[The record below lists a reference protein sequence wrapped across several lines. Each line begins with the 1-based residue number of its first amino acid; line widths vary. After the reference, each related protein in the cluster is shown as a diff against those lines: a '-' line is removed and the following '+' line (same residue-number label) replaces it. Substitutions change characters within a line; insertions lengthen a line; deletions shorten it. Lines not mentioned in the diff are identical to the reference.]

1 MPRAYLATAV
11 GLEID
16 GDDAPVP
23 TRSEKRARA
32 EASASAATSR
42 QYRCGVELLSPSDDG
57 SSSSIS
63 MLDVIE
69 PVGIDGLVRD
79 WDALEALWSHAAKDY
94 LAIDAA
100 EHPVL
105 LAERPYAP
113 RGARAR
119 AAELLFEG
127 LKAPSAFIAKD
138 ATLAC
143 FACGRSSGLVM
154 DLGASGT
161 VATPVHDGWCEK
173 NAVVR
178 SAVGAR
184 AVERYLTALLAAR
197 RVPLR
202 PRFAARAAAA
212 AMRGATSDSADA
224 AAVSA
229 AAGSVAATAAIGKAR
244 ASFVEYM
251 TLETVRDLKE
261 SVCRVADEAV
271 IDSDP
276 RFANAPPIQ

>member
-1 MPRAYLATAV
+1 MAPTFIKLAAASGEDVPRAYLATAV
-11 GLEID
+11 GHEID

-113 RGARAR
+113 RARAR

-184 AVERYLTALLAAR
+184 AVERYLTGA
-197 RVPLR
+197 
-202 PRFAARAAAA
+202 PRCTPRA
-212 AMRGATSDSADA
+212 
-224 AAVSA
+224 
-229 AAGSVAATAAIGKAR
+229 VAATLRRAR
-244 ASFVEYM
+244 RCGCDARRD
-251 TLETVRDLKE
+251 VRLGRRRRRERSSRLGGGHGGHRQGPCKL
-261 SVCRVADEAV
+261 CRVHDARDRA
-271 IDSDP
+271 
-276 RFANAPPIQ
+276 

>member
-1 MPRAYLATAV
+1 
-11 GLEID
+11 
-16 GDDAPVP
+16 
-23 TRSEKRARA
+23 
-32 EASASAATSR
+32 
-42 QYRCGVELLSPSDDG
+42 
-57 SSSSIS
+57 
-63 MLDVIE
+63 MLHVNE

-202 PRFAARAAAA
+202 PRRRAR
-212 AMRGATSDSADA
+212 RCGCDGGATSDSADA

-229 AAGSVAATAAIGKAR
+229 AAAR
-244 ASFVEYM
+244 WG
-251 TLETVRDLKE
+251 
-261 SVCRVADEAV
+261 
-271 IDSDP
+271 P
-276 RFANAPPIQ
+276 RRPSARPVQALSST